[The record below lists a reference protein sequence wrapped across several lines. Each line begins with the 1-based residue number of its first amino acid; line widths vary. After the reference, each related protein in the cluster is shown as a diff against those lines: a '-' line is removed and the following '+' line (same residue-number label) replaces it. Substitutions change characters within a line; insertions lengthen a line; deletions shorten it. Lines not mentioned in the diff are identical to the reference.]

1 MLRSPDTALTA
12 PCPGPVRTH
21 GTPLT
26 QAQVE
31 ALWLR
36 DRASLLAC
44 RDRHGALVAFYADRD
59 GRLRGK

>member
-1 MLRSPDTALTA
+1 
-12 PCPGPVRTH
+12 VRTH